1 MVTADLPYEEIR
13 PYRLSTGILGPIMSC
28 RSRAS
33 FQQVLPNLFIGSR
46 VSLYS
51 PTALQ
56 KAGITSLLAVNGL
69 LKFPRGFLTHT
80 ISIRDDEDEDISVYF
95 ESAIAFIKAS
105 TGGVLVFCDAGRSRS
120 ATIVA
125 AYLIKECAMD
135 RTTALEKILSVRSVN
150 PNPGFIRQLDN
161 YVIKLKCDLCRLEKR
176 TKWLEE
182 TAEFVVM
189 KCEQC
194 DGPMVVLRAHTMTI
208 DKATDERMRSA
219 LLKHAQ
225 DKGKPMYVDTVQRTI
240 KDHLHYHARVQW
252 RARL

>member
-1 MVTADLPYEEIR
+1 
-13 PYRLSTGILGPIMSC
+13 MSR

-33 FQQVLPNLFIGSR
+33 FQQVLPSLFIGSR

-51 PTALQ
+51 PAVLQ

-69 LKFPRGFLTHT
+69 RKFPSGFRTHT
-80 ISIRDDEDEDISVYF
+80 ISIHDDEDEDISVHF
-95 ESAIAFIKAS
+95 EPAIAFIKE
-105 TGGVLVFCDAGRSRS
+105 TVGGVLVFCDAGRSRS

-125 AYLIKECAMD
+125 AFLIKECALD
-135 RTTALEKILSVRSVN
+135 RITALNKILAVRSVK
-150 PNPGFIRQLDN
+150 PNPGFIRQLDK

-182 TAEFVVM
+182 TSEFVVM
-189 KCEQC
+189 ECEQC
-194 DGPMVVLRAHTMTI
+194 DGPMVVLREHTMTVS
-208 DKATDERMRSA
+208 KATDARMKSA
-219 LLKHAQ
+219 LLKHAEG
-225 DKGKPMYVDTVQRTI
+225 KGKQMYVDTVQRTI

>member
-1 MVTADLPYEEIR
+1 
-13 PYRLSTGILGPIMSC
+13 MSR

-51 PTALQ
+51 PEALV

-69 LKFPRGFLTHT
+69 KKFPKGFRTHT
-80 ISIRDDEDEDISVYF
+80 ITIHDDEDEDISVYF
-95 ESAIAFIKAS
+95 EPVIVFIKES

-135 RTTALEKILSVRSVN
+135 RETALKAILAVRSVK
-150 PNPGFIRQLDN
+150 PNPGFIRQLDK
-161 YVIKLKCDLCRLEKR
+161 YAIKQKCDLCKLEKR
-176 TKWLEE
+176 TKWFEE
-182 TAEFVVM
+182 SAEFVVM
-189 KCEQC
+189 ECEQC
-194 DGPMVVLRAHTMTI
+194 EGPMVVLREHTMTI
-208 DKATDERMRSA
+208 SKETDARMKAA
-219 LLKHAQ
+219 LLKHAEREMQ
-225 DKGKPMYVDTVQRTI
+225 GKRVILDTVPRTI
-240 KDHLHYHARVQW
+240 KDHLHYHARAAW